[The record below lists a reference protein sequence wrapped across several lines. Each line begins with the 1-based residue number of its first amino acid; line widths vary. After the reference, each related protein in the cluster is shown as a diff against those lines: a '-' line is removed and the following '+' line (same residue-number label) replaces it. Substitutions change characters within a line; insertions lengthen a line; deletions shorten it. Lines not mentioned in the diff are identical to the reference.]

1 MSASYPS
8 CLDMTEPPH
17 PYPYVAMQP
26 NPLPL
31 PLPSSLP
38 CPMVAPARVHRPLLA
53 VYQAR
58 SSCPPELLQMAN
70 WYASMREWMPPGA
83 FQLGMSN
90 RGPMGSEPM
99 SSR

>member
-1 MSASYPS
+1 
-8 CLDMTEPPH
+8 
-17 PYPYVAMQP
+17 
-26 NPLPL
+26 
-31 PLPSSLP
+31 
-38 CPMVAPARVHRPLLA
+38 
-53 VYQAR
+53 
-58 SSCPPELLQMAN
+58 MAN